1 MASQGAVLHAEY
13 EELSAIVGYGIRRAG
28 IVGVLTNAN
37 ILSATSAE
45 DLEVIVEA
53 GLPPTVHAEYEVEQ
67 IMTDLSLK
75 RGDAL
80 GDFSNSRVAA
90 ADTIAGLV
98 NSTNAADDPDTGH
111 LGPQIV

>member
-1 MASQGAVLHAEY
+1 MASQGALLHAEY
-13 EELSAIVGYGIRRAG
+13 DELSAIAGYGIRRAG
-28 IVGVLTNAN
+28 IAGILTNAN
-37 ILSATSAE
+37 VLSATSAE
-45 DLEVIVEA
+45 SLETIVEA
-53 GLPPTVHAEYEVEQ
+53 GIPGTVHAEYEAEAL
-67 IMTDLSLK
+67 ITDICLK

-80 GDFSNSRVAA
+80 GDFTDARVAA